1 MNRSRSR
8 DGQTSPRLRL
18 RVRGSSTGEYLE
30 QWLAGKRSLRPSSW
44 SSYEH
49 HVSAYLIPHLGRIPL
64 GELRPGHI
72 EEMYRSIE
80 ERNVT
85 RSRPVSISTLHR
97 VHATLM
103 SAMNTAARRGLI
115 PVNPAATVE
124 LPRPDRQEAVVWSQ
138 KEARRFLAEA
148 TGDRWYLVYRVLLVA
163 GLRRGEV
170 LGLRWDDVDMEAGL
184 LRVDQQLVLVNGKTV
199 AGPPKS
205 RSGHRTVALDPDT
218 IDLLAQVHNSDRTG
232 YVFCAEDGGP
242 LDPAA
247 VSRHFSVLCRQVG
260 VPVIRLHDLRHT
272 SASLGLAAGESL
284 FEVSRRLGHSSIRIT
299 ADTYS
304 HTCPDASRRAAER
317 LAAALGSPATPRA

>member
-1 MNRSRSR
+1 MHITRAR
-8 DGQTSPRLRL
+8 DGQTSPWLRL
-18 RVRGSSTGEYLE
+18 RERGPSTGEYLE

-49 HVSAYLIPHLGRIPL
+49 HLTAYLIPYLGNLPL
-64 GELRPGHI
+64 ADLRPVDI
-72 EEMYRSIE
+72 DAMYRSIE
-80 ERNVT
+80 AANSS
-85 RSRPVSISTLHR
+85 RSRPVSVSTLHR

-103 SAMNTAARRGLI
+103 SALNTAVRRGLI

-124 LPRPDRQEAVVWSQ
+124 LPRPERQETAVWTSE
-138 KEARRFLAEA
+138 EARRFLAEA
-148 TGDRWYLVYRVLLVA
+148 REDRWYLVYRMLLVA

-170 LGLRWDDVDMEAGL
+170 LGLRREDVDLEAGL
-184 LRVDQQLVLVNGKTV
+184 LRIDQQLVLVNGQTLV
-199 AGPPKS
+199 GVPKS
-205 RSGHRTVALDPDT
+205 RSGNRTVALDPET
-218 IDLLAQVHNSDRTG
+218 VDLLAQAHGQGMSG
-232 YVFCAEDGGP
+232 YVFSTEDGEP

-304 HTCPDASRRAAER
+304 HTSPEASRRAAER
-317 LAAALGSPATPRA
+317 LAAALAAPATPCP